1 MFEMMIDNVKKA
13 SVLVVEDNHLDM
25 LVIKVLLEKH
35 FSLYIVSSGEEALVA
50 AAEFEFDLVLL
61 DINLGD
67 NLMDGIKVM
76 QLLRE
81 GKKTKDLKI
90 YAVTAYA
97 ENIDYY
103 LESGFNNV
111 LTKPVIKEEIFDILQ
126 QSVAKGHKYSETS
139 FGAEETN

>member
-1 MFEMMIDNVKKA
+1 MMIDSTKKA

-25 LVIKVLLEKH
+25 LVIKVLLEKY
-35 FSLYIVSSGEEALVA
+35 FSLYIVSSGEEALIA
-50 AAEFEFDLVLL
+50 AEEFEFDVVLL

-67 NLMDGIKVM
+67 NLMDGMKVM

-81 GKKTKDLKI
+81 NQKTKDLKI

-97 ENIDYY
+97 ENVDYY

-126 QSVAKGHKYSETS
+126 QSAFERL
-139 FGAEETN
+139 

>member
-1 MFEMMIDNVKKA
+1 MVIVDNIKKA

-25 LVIKVLLEKH
+25 LVIKVLLEKY
-35 FSLYIVSSGEEALVA
+35 FNLYIVSTGEEALKA
-50 AAEFEFDLVLL
+50 AEEFEFDVVLA

-67 NLMDGIKVM
+67 PLMDGVKVM
-76 QLLRE
+76 RKLRE
-81 GKKTKDLKI
+81 NKKTKDLKI

-103 LESGFNNV
+103 LEAGFNNV

-126 QSVAKGHKYSETS
+126 ASISGNNKFPETVLKN
-139 FGAEETN
+139 GTN